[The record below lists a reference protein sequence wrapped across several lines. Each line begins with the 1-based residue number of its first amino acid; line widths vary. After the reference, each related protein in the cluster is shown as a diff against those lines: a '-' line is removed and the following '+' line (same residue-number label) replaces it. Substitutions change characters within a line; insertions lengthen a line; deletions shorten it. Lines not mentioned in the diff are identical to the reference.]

1 MNSVRADRRSRR
13 KVGGGGGR
21 RDQHTGLRGVTDHGL
36 DNSTRAERR
45 GDQGGRGGR
54 GTGKELHTGLG
65 GIVVHGFDE
74 LHGRAELHPPVL
86 LLAVEAVAVEALH
99 VLDGGQEAG
108 GVGLD
113 EHEDQD
119 RHEIV
124 GGRHGPLV
132 GQAQQVHDGLR
143 AAQHALQL
151 VLGRLGDTQSAPA
164 SPQSFTLSPYFTP
177 PPFPSTS
184 PPSPPPHHSV
194 FLSLSSLSVF
204 HLKPPPSSTPQ
215 SFSLPFPLLPF
226 PFFISNLPPL
236 LHTSTQSSSFSFPF
250 LPSLLD
256 LSTMV
261 FFLFWAFAR
270 LV

>member
-1 MNSVRADRRSRR
+1 MVLQSNALMNSVRADRRSRR
-13 KVGGGGGR
+13 KVGGRGGQR

-36 DNSTRAERR
+36 DELH
-45 GDQGGRGGR
+45 QGREEIKEEGEGG
-54 GTGKELHTGLG
+54 GTGKELHAGLC

-74 LHGRAELHPPVL
+74 LHGGAELHPPVL

-119 RHEIV
+119 RHEV
-124 GGRHGPLV
+124 VSGRHGPLV

-184 PPSPPPHHSV
+184 PP
-194 FLSLSSLSVF
+194 
-204 HLKPPPSSTPQ
+204 PPPST
-215 SFSLPFPLLPF
+215 
-226 PFFISNLPPL
+226 
-236 LHTSTQSSSFSFPF
+236 TQSSFPSP
-250 LPSLLD
+250 LHPS
-256 LSTMV
+256 V
-261 FFLFWAFAR
+261 F
-270 LV
+270 